1 MKIEGGDGS
10 ALVGGVGWGDKYKF
24 LSAGSPFTMNNDW
37 DYSKLNP
44 GAPYS
49 YLWTT
54 TGDAEM
60 GLAGTQLTAK
70 QNAGGY
76 NNYQAPIWR
85 GKTSLNMGTLCL
97 NDGGAGP
104 AYNHKTPCTS
114 HWAYQLIQYSIANA
128 TQTTSNK
135 RLAWGADWGSLG
147 NSSFTSSNGYIVSG
161 YPKVS
166 YSVHIVLD
174 PHTGNPT
181 QAIALQAKTAS
192 LTTLTASDGTVRTS
206 GIAGVGR
213 TDTVTYS
220 PPGFSPIFGTW
231 EVNAAATTN
240 NLTLSFAVDST
251 APSTLDNPI
260 IVVNNYTRTTA
271 PTQVLLNDTVLVA
284 NRDYFVSLRPDQS
297 QLWITLNKK
306 LAGTNSFKIVN

>member
-1 MKIEGGDGS
+1 
-10 ALVGGVGWGDKYKF
+10 
-24 LSAGSPFTMNNDW
+24 MNNDW
-37 DYSKLNP
+37 NYATLNS

-49 YLWTT
+49 YLWTA

-60 GLAGTQLTAK
+60 GLVGTQITAK

-85 GKTSLNMGTLCL
+85 GKTSLNMGQICV
-97 NDGGAGP
+97 NDQGAGP
-104 AYNHKTPCTS
+104 GYNHKMPCS
-114 HWAYQLIQYSIANA
+114 SDWAYQLIQYSVANA

-135 RLAWGADWGSLG
+135 RLAWGSDWGSLG
-147 NSSFTSSNGYIVSG
+147 NSSFTSSNGYAVKG

-181 QAIALQAKTAS
+181 QAISLQAKTAS
-192 LTTLTASDGTVRTS
+192 LTTLTASLGTVKTS

-213 TDTVTYS
+213 SDTVTYS
-220 PPGFSPIFGTW
+220 PVGYSPIFGTW
-231 EVNAAATTN
+231 EVNAVN
-240 NLTLSFAVDST
+240 NQVNLSFAIAST

-260 IVVNNYTRTTA
+260 IVVNNYTRTIP
-271 PTQVLLNDTVLVA
+271 PTQVLLNGTTLIA
-284 NRDYFVSLRPDQS
+284 NRDYFTSLRPGQS
-297 QLWITLNKK
+297 QLWLTLNRK
-306 LAGTNSFKIVN
+306 LAGTNSLNLVNN

>member
-1 MKIEGGDGS
+1 
-10 ALVGGVGWGDKYKF
+10 
-24 LSAGSPFTMNNDW
+24 
-37 DYSKLNP
+37 
-44 GAPYS
+44 
-49 YLWTT
+49 
-54 TGDAEM
+54 
-60 GLAGTQLTAK
+60 LTAK

-97 NDGGAGP
+97 NDGGAGVP
-104 AYNHKTPCTS
+104 YNHKTPCTS
-114 HWAYQLIQYSIANA
+114 HWAYQLIQYSLANA

-147 NSSFTSSNGYIVSG
+147 NSSFTSSNGYTVSG
-161 YPKVS
+161 HPKVS

-181 QAIALQAKTAS
+181 EAIALQAKTAS
-192 LTTLTASDGTVRTS
+192 LTTLTASVGTVRTS

-220 PPGFSPIFGTW
+220 PAGFSPIFGTW
-231 EVNAAATTN
+231 EVNAAANN
-240 NLTLSFAVDST
+240 NLTLSFAVSST
-251 APSTLDNPI
+251 APSTLDSPI

-271 PTQVLLNDTVLVA
+271 PTQVLFNGTVLVA
-284 NRDYFVSLRPDQS
+284 NSDYFVSLRPDQS

-306 LAGTNSFKIVN
+306 LAGTNSFSIVN